1 MISNAIN
8 DSEGALANL
17 ITIVKGA
24 TSTMTSVPKPFKFL
38 RVHYKAVCEY
48 YNTLESS
55 EHKKHLANFLSV
67 LSMTFAERNTRAS
80 LGYLL
85 SGTTDNQYKTW
96 GYEYIS
102 HLASDVGQ

>member
-1 MISNAIN
+1 
-8 DSEGALANL
+8 
-17 ITIVKGA
+17 
-24 TSTMTSVPKPFKFL
+24 
-38 RVHYKAVCEY
+38 
-48 YNTLESS
+48 
-55 EHKKHLANFLSV
+55 
-67 LSMTFAERNTRAS
+67 MTFAERNTRAS